1 MTGKEQKMNKTAK
14 QAEKKAETAFTKEQL
29 ISAEKFSDR
38 KDALNALLSKERT
51 YTARE
56 AENII
61 LSYLKGQVK

>member
-1 MTGKEQKMNKTAK
+1 MNKTAK
-14 QAEKKAETAFTKEQL
+14 QAEKQAETAFTEASFTKDQL
-29 ISAEKFSDR
+29 ISAERFSDK